1 MVRRVAD
8 LRDMQ
13 EQHRTERA
21 IHDLQ
26 HEDDQHQ
33 QQEVFKRE
41 HVTEADALVGVA
53 VDLLALRFG
62 IVGGMLFMGVFL
74 GLALRRWDASTVLP
88 WGLVP
93 VVLAVAECVRFVMR
107 PPPD

>member
-1 MVRRVAD
+1 MEVAEVDIEEAKRRG
-8 LRDMQ
+8 RFG
-13 EQHRTERA
+13 E
-21 IHDLQ
+21 
-26 HEDDQHQ
+26 
-33 QQEVFKRE
+33 
-41 HVTEADALVGVA
+41 G
-53 VDLLALRFG
+53 LALRFG

-74 GLALRRWDASTVLP
+74 AVALRNWEVETVLP